1 MYKIMDYTYLFEN
14 CVNKNIESKDIFN
27 KNNTYNLLHI
37 LCYHVTNTTK
47 YPFLQFMLEKIPF
60 CNNIIKEEFILPF
73 ISFNDTSNIEEIVI
87 DKVRQSLHNIGFDN
101 TQVTKVTNDMY
112 KGIVLDD
119 TSSYKQY
126 ALINITGIDLTG
138 LKLCRNSP
146 IWFVMPSEI
155 INTKHICN
163 IEIDKEV
170 TELFTSMPTLGLLS
184 DPITSRTYIIP
195 DVAYTGDEYKKVE
208 FNSVFGNVKSKE
220 YDSCSSNYY
229 FYKAFGDAVR
239 YGGWTKNGGIQEIDK
254 NNKEHTH
261 NSAGRLVVDNDYGRY
276 INGGINRYA
285 IFIEGN
291 LYLELE
297 SEFSLDDASIER
309 LYPEPTLSIYNSNL
323 EKEIRPDILVKNY
336 ESSASLSCHKL
347 NKALLGEK
355 YVATNNS
362 CNYMIL

>member
-27 KNNTYNLLHI
+27 KNNNYNLLHI
-37 LCYHVTNTTK
+37 LCYHVTNTAK

-60 CNNIIKEEFILPF
+60 CNNFIKEEFILPF
-73 ISFNDTSNIEEIVI
+73 ISFDDITNIEDIVI
-87 DKVRQSLHNIGFDN
+87 DKVNKSLAGICSG
-101 TQVTKVTNDMY
+101 TITKEMY

-163 IEIDKEV
+163 IKIDEEV
-170 TELFTSMPTLGLLS
+170 TELFTSIPTLGLLH

-220 YDSCSSNYY
+220 YDSCSPNYY

-239 YGGWTKNGGIQEIDK
+239 YGGWTKNGGTREIDK
-254 NNKEHTH
+254 TNKEHTH
-261 NSAGRLVVDNDYGRY
+261 NSAGRLIVDNDYGRY

-285 IFIEGN
+285 LFIEGN

-297 SEFSLDDASIER
+297 SEFSLNDDIIDTK
-309 LYPEPTLSIYNSNL
+309 YPEPTLSIFSSNL

-336 ESSASLSCHKL
+336 ENSASLSCHTL
-347 NKALLGEK
+347 NKALLHEK
-355 YVATNNS
+355 YIATS

>member
-14 CVNKNIESKDIFN
+14 CVNKNTDSKDIFN
-27 KNNTYNLLHI
+27 KNNKYNLLHI
-37 LCYHVTNTTK
+37 LCYHVTNTAK

-60 CNNIIKEEFILPF
+60 CNNFIKEEFILPF
-73 ISFNDTSNIEEIVI
+73 ISFDDTTNIEEIVI
-87 DKVRQSLHNIGFDN
+87 DKVNKSLVSISTG
-101 TQVTKVTNDMY
+101 TKVTKDMY

-146 IWFVMPSEI
+146 IWFVIPSEI

-163 IEIDKEV
+163 IAIDEEV
-170 TELFTSMPTLGLLS
+170 TELFTSIPTLGLLH

-208 FNSVFGNVKSKE
+208 FTSVFGNVKSKE
-220 YDSCSSNYY
+220 YDSCSPNYY

-239 YGGWTKNGGIQEIDK
+239 YGGWTKNGGTREIDK

-261 NSAGRLVVDNDYGRY
+261 NLAGRLVVDNDYGRY

-285 IFIEGN
+285 LFIEGN

-297 SEFSLDDASIER
+297 TEFSLDDDSIER
-309 LYPEPTLSIYNSNL
+309 LYPEPTLSIFSSNL

-336 ESSASLSCHKL
+336 ENSASLSCHTL
-347 NKALLGEK
+347 NKAFLHEK
-355 YVATNNS
+355 YIATNNS